1 MQRELALMNAS
12 RRAARGWRAKAC
24 PTIALTIGFVSAAA
38 GGLGQTGA
46 SAPEAGPDGIGV
58 LKVQGNVYLLVG
70 AGANIAAQ
78 VGSDG
83 ILVVDT
89 GTEASAQKAAAAL
102 RRLSP
107 KPVGW
112 VVDTSGDADH
122 TGGNAALPQAL
133 GGAGARP
140 RVVAH
145 ENVLNRMS
153 AAGGK
158 VPDALWPNDEY
169 FEPTKDFSFNG
180 EAVVVY
186 HVPKAHTDGD
196 SIVHF
201 RRSDVLA
208 TGDVFTPGK
217 YPVIDVER
225 GGTIQGLIDAVNL
238 ILRIT
243 VPLKYQEAG
252 TYVIPGHGRLCDEA
266 DVAEF
271 RDMVTIVRDRVRDLK
286 SQGMTLEAV
295 KAARPTRDYDTEYDA
310 AAGDAFVEAI
320 YKTLDG
326 KK

>member
-1 MQRELALMNAS
+1 MQRELALINAH
-12 RRAARGWRAKAC
+12 RAARGWQAKAC
-24 PTIALTIGFVSAAA
+24 PTIALTIGFVSAAVGA
-38 GGLGQTGA
+38 LGQTGA
-46 SAPEAGPDGIGV
+46 QTRPDEIGV

-70 AGANIAAQ
+70 AGGNIAAQ

-89 GTEASAQKAAAAL
+89 GTEAMAQKTAAEL
-102 RRLSP
+102 RKLSP
-107 KPVGW
+107 KPVSW
-112 VVDTSGDADH
+112 VVDTAGDADH
-122 TGGNAALPQAL
+122 TGGNAAVPKAL

-140 RVVAH
+140 RVVAY

-158 VPDALWPNDEY
+158 VPDAIWPNDEY

-180 EAVVVY
+180 EAVIVY

-196 SIVHF
+196 SMVHF

-208 TGDVFTPGK
+208 TGDVFTPGR

-225 GGTIQGLIDAVNL
+225 GGTIQGEIDAVNL

-266 DVAEF
+266 DVVEF

-286 SQGMTLEAV
+286 EKGMTLEAV
-295 KAARPTRDYDTEYDA
+295 KAARPTRDYDTEYNA
-310 AAGDAFVEAI
+310 EAGDAFVEAV
-320 YKTLDG
+320 YKTLDV

>member
-1 MQRELALMNAS
+1 MQREF
-12 RRAARGWRAKAC
+12 
-24 PTIALTIGFVSAAA
+24 ALTIGFVSAVAL
-38 GGLGQTGA
+38 GLAQTRGQTA
-46 SAPEAGPDGIGV
+46 SDEIGV

-78 VGSDG
+78 VGNDG

-89 GTEASAQKAAAAL
+89 GTEPMAQKTAAEL
-102 RRLSP
+102 RRLSG
-107 KPVGW
+107 KPISW

-122 TGGNAALPQAL
+122 TGGNAALPQAI
-133 GGAGARP
+133 GGSGARP

-153 AAGGK
+153 AASAK

-169 FEPTKDFSFNG
+169 FLPTKDFSFNG

-186 HVPKAHTDGD
+186 HVPAAHTDGD

-208 TGDVFTPGK
+208 TGDVFTPGR

-225 GGTIQGLIDAVNL
+225 GGTIQGMIDAVNL

-252 TYVIPGHGRLCDEA
+252 TYVVPGHGRLCDEA
-266 DVAEF
+266 DVVEF

-286 SQGMTLEAV
+286 SKGMTLEAV
-295 KAARPTRDYDTEYDA
+295 KAARPTRDYDTEYNA
-310 AAGDAFVEAI
+310 EGAGAFVEAV
-320 YKTLDG
+320 YKTLDA